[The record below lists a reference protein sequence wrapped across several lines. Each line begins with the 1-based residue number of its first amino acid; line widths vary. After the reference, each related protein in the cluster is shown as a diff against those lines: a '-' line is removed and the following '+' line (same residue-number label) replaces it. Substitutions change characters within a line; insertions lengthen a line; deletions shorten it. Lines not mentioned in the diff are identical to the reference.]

1 MQKLSNVAT
10 NDQLRKLKS
19 IIFDSDSESEKQ
31 EQDDS
36 LMNTKQDEI
45 SSCNKR
51 KIFDRDIED
60 TEDEIDFEK
69 MMSSHIFFLNPSVE
83 GGNVV

>member
-19 IIFDSDSESEKQ
+19 IIFDSDSASEKQ

-36 LMNTKQDEI
+36 LVNTKQDEL

-69 MMSSHIFFLNPSVE
+69 MMLSHIFFLNPSVE
-83 GGNVV
+83 SGKVV